1 MGNTLGK
8 ILTLAFWIAAIINLF
23 NPFGAAAIWI
33 SGVAVLLIVAH
44 GIECIVFRKQIQ
56 TDPNNSALAGYI
68 LVLLFG
74 VLHSGQW
81 MNKNK
86 A

>member
-8 ILTLAFWIAAIINLF
+8 ILTLAFWIAAVINLI
-23 NPFGAAAIWI
+23 NPLGAAALWI
-33 SGVAVLLIVAH
+33 NGFAALLVVAH
-44 GIECIVFRKQIQ
+44 GIECIYFRKQIQ
-56 TDPNNSALAGYI
+56 ADPNHSALAGFV
-68 LVLLFG
+68 LVFLFG

-81 MNKNK
+81 LGKNK